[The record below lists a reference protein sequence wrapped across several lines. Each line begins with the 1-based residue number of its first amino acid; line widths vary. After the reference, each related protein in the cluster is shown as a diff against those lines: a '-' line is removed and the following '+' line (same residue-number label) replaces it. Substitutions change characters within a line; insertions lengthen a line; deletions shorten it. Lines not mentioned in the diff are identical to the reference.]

1 MFGIFQYLSGTGA
14 DGLTYTHTIAM
25 NYCPII
31 KHAPLRSNPTYR
43 VDEHIP
49 KEGLTTLFG
58 YSDSDWAMG
67 IRHRCSI
74 SGMVFFLEGAVV
86 AWKTRVQST
95 VALSTA
101 ESEFFSAWNSGRLGL
116 FVRAVL
122 DELQQSQTEA
132 TNIYEDNY
140 ACRLVANYST
150 PTRQVRHIA
159 IRDFA
164 LQYWTEHNII
174 VLLSC
179 SSNENA
185 SDMVT
190 NQVGKILFACHN
202 DNISGRSAFFRVNP
216 LIRVPRPPSGARGGV
231 HVTCGSPGFLST
243 PFT

>member
-1 MFGIFQYLSGTGA
+1 MAWYSFLQEQSYHVRLA
-14 DGLTYTHTIAM
+14 C
-25 NYCPII
+25 NII
-31 KHAPLRSNPTYR
+31 SA
-43 VDEHIP
+43 
-49 KEGLTTLFG
+49 
-58 YSDSDWAMG
+58 SDSG
-67 IRHRCSI
+67 C
-74 SGMVFFLEGAVV
+74 
-86 AWKTRVQST
+86 
-95 VALSTA
+95 
-101 ESEFFSAWNSGRLGL
+101 LGL
-116 FVRAVL
+116 FIRAVL